1 MGMVGAFPGGVRTAT
16 MGRGGATADHLCQ
29 PGKMRMRT
37 IIGSSAGRSARLL
50 VALLSA
56 LALVTLLAG
65 PAWAGRYVDRA
76 AAGLR
81 RDRVYVD
88 PAARKVLPAAKV
100 RAIRDRVGRVEPP
113 VLVAVLPAAALREAG
128 GSADKLAQA
137 IVAALRGGGT
147 VAVDAGGRVGA
158 ASSTLD
164 RGVAGSTVHAAN
176 QAHRGDPAGAILDFV
191 GRADTAAS
199 DDSFWRTVWDQPY
212 VRPIAVI
219 VGVLLLIILV
229 DLVVVNMFRRRS
241 SGKNSGFG
249 DVQALAR
256 EDIVALGDDLRN
268 LESGLDAENDQH
280 PQAIRD
286 YTRAH
291 ESFQQAVE
299 AFERAQDPNDF
310 APVSTALESG
320 RYYMTLARARFEGRE
335 LPQRRPPCFFDTRH
349 GPSVDDVGWMPS
361 GGPPRPVPACESCM
375 WSIANGVEP
384 PARQVVAGGRRM
396 AFYDAPPH
404 FESWFAGYFGGAAA
418 GLVDGFPL
426 GRALDDGYAGGLNTF
441 GGGYG
446 YLPVSYADTGVLD
459 PGGADIGHRQPGA
472 DTELVIR
479 PAGYDA
485 DTEG

>member
-1 MGMVGAFPGGVRTAT
+1 MPMRAITSSSPGR
-16 MGRGGATADHLCQ
+16 R
-29 PGKMRMRT
+29 
-37 IIGSSAGRSARLL
+37 ARLL
-50 VALLSA
+50 LAVLSGMA
-56 LALVTLLAG
+56 LAALLAG

-76 AAGLR
+76 AAGLG

-88 PAARKVLPAAKV
+88 PAAKRTLPAASV
-100 RAIRDRVGRVEPP
+100 RAIRDRVRRVDPP

-128 GSADKLAQA
+128 GSADRLAQA
-137 IVAALRGGGT
+137 IVAARRGGGT

-164 RGVAGSTVHAAN
+164 PGVAGSTVHAAN
-176 QAHRGDPAGAILDFV
+176 QAHRGDAAGTIMDFV

-199 DDSFWRTVWDQPY
+199 GDSFWQTLWDQPL
-212 VRPIAVI
+212 VRPIAWI
-219 VGVLLLIILV
+219 VGGLILVILV
-229 DLVVVNMFRRRS
+229 DVVVVNMFRRRRS
-241 SGKNSGFG
+241 VGNSGFG
-249 DVQALAR
+249 DVRALAR

-268 LESGLDAENDQH
+268 LDVGLDAENDH
-280 PQAIRD
+280 PQAMRE
-286 YTRAH
+286 YTRAY

-299 AFERAQDPNDF
+299 AFERAQGPNDF

-320 RYYMTLARARFEGRE
+320 RYYMTLARSRFEKRE

-361 GGPPRPVPACESCM
+361 SGPPRPVPACESCM

-396 AFYDAPPH
+396 PFYDAPPH

-485 DTEG
+485 DSEG

>member
-16 MGRGGATADHLCQ
+16 MGRGSAPADHLCQ
-29 PGKMRMRT
+29 PGKMRMRA
-37 IIGSSAGRSARLL
+37 IIGSSRGRSARLL

-56 LALVTLLAG
+56 FALVTLLAG

-100 RAIRDRVGRVEPP
+100 RAIRGRVGRVEPP

-164 RGVAGSTVHAAN
+164 PGVAGSTVHAAN

-199 DDSFWRTVWDQPY
+199 GDSFWRTVWDQPY
-212 VRPIAVI
+212 VRPIALI
-219 VGVLLLIILV
+219 VGLLLLIILV
-229 DLVVVNMFRRRS
+229 DLVVVSMFRRRS

-384 PARQVVAGGRRM
+384 PARQVVVGGRRM

>member
-1 MGMVGAFPGGVRTAT
+1 MRLRPRCMQR
-16 MGRGGATADHLCQ
+16 GR
-29 PGKMRMRT
+29 
-37 IIGSSAGRSARLL
+37 ARLL
-50 VALLSA
+50 AALLSSVV
-56 LALVTLLAG
+56 LVGLVAG

-76 AAGLR
+76 AAGLGSK
-81 RDRVYVD
+81 RVYVD
-88 PAARKVLPAAKV
+88 PAARRVLPAAKV
-100 RAIRDRVGRVEPP
+100 RTIEDRVRRVEPP
-113 VLVAVLPAAALREAG
+113 VLVAILPAAALREAG
-128 GSADKLAQA
+128 GNADKLAQA
-137 IVAALRGGGT
+137 IVAKRRGGGT
-147 VAVDAGGRVGA
+147 VVVDAGGRVGA

-164 RGVAGSTVHAAN
+164 PGVAGSTVHAAN
-176 QAHRGDPAGAILDFV
+176 QAHRGDATATIVDFV
-191 GRADTAAS
+191 GRADTAAAG
-199 DDSFWRTVWDQPY
+199 DSFWRTLWDQPL
-212 VRPIAVI
+212 VRPIALI
-219 VGVLLLIILV
+219 VGALILIILV

-241 SGKNSGFG
+241 SGKNTGFA
-249 DVQALAR
+249 DVKTLAR

-268 LESGLDAENDQH
+268 LDVGLDADNDN
-280 PQAIRD
+280 PQAMRD
-286 YTRAH
+286 YTRAY

-299 AFERAQDPNDF
+299 AFERAEDPNDF
-310 APVSTALESG
+310 APVSTALEAG
-320 RYYMTLARARFEGRE
+320 RFYMTVARARFERRGM
-335 LPQRRPPCFFDTRH
+335 PQRRPPCFFDTRH

-361 GGPPRPVPACESCM
+361 NGPPRPVPACDSCM

-384 PARQVVAGGRRM
+384 PARQVVAGGRKM

-479 PAGYDA
+479 QAGYDA
-485 DTEG
+485 DTEE